1 MTKKKLSYYENRLRA
16 MIKERRKVDELESWI
31 EAQVEAAAM
40 NWQMMTNLHDEIL
53 KSDFVQYEKGSMGQ
67 SKMVVNPLLSTY
79 RDVQRTHILHLEALG
94 LNFKTQPKKMTES
107 GAIGVNEDDPMV
119 QFIKDVHDNLL

>member
-1 MTKKKLSYYENRLRA
+1 MSKKKLSYYEGRLRS

-40 NWQMMTNLHDEIL
+40 NWQMMANLHDEIL
-53 KSDFVQYEKGSMGQ
+53 KGDFVTFEKGSMGQ

-107 GAIGVNEDDPMV
+107 GAIGADEDDPLT
-119 QFIKDVHDNLL
+119 QFLKGIDNKL

>member
-1 MTKKKLSYYENRLRA
+1 MSKKKLSYYENRLRA

-53 KSDFVQYEKGSMGQ
+53 KGDFVTFEKGSMGQ

-107 GAIGVNEDDPMV
+107 GAIGADEDDPLT
-119 QFIKDVHDNLL
+119 QFLKGIDNKL

>member
-1 MTKKKLSYYENRLRA
+1 MSKKKLSYYENRLRA

-40 NWQMMTNLHDEIL
+40 NWQMMANLHDEIL
-53 KSDFVQYEKGSMGQ
+53 KGDFVKYEKGSMGQ

-119 QFIKDVHDNLL
+119 QFFKGING

>member
-1 MTKKKLSYYENRLRA
+1 MAKKKLSYYENRLRA

-40 NWQMMTNLHDEIL
+40 NWQMMANLHDEIL
-53 KSDFVQYEKGSMGQ
+53 KGDFVTFEKGSMGQ

-107 GAIGVNEDDPMV
+107 GAIGADEDDPLT
-119 QFIKDVHDNLL
+119 QFLKGIDNKL

>member
-40 NWQMMTNLHDEIL
+40 NWQMMANLHDEIL
-53 KSDFVQYEKGSMGQ
+53 KGDFVTYEKGSMGQ
-67 SKMVVNPLLSTY
+67 SKTVVNPLLSTY

-107 GAIGVNEDDPMV
+107 GAIGVNEDEPMG
-119 QFIKDVHDNLL
+119 QFFKGINDNLL

>member
-1 MTKKKLSYYENRLRA
+1 MAKKKLSYYEGRLRA

-40 NWQMMTNLHDEIL
+40 NWQMMANLHDEIL
-53 KSDFVQYEKGSMGQ
+53 KGDFVTFEKGSMGQ

-107 GAIGVNEDDPMV
+107 GAIGADEDDPLT
-119 QFIKDVHDNLL
+119 QFFKGIDNKL